1 MVVFDFALRVAAALT
16 LGAMIGAER
25 QLRQRMAGLRTNAL
39 VSVGAS
45 LFVMVSVLEGDAS
58 GHMRI
63 AAQVVSGI
71 GFLGAGVIM
80 REGMTVRGLN
90 TAATLWCSAAIGILC
105 GLGFALEAAIGTGF
119 VLIANLVL
127 RHLAQRINAHGSEAG
142 IETESI
148 YRVTAVCEAEQE
160 VQVRKLMLRLI
171 SGMPALMLQSLHS
184 EDAAH
189 AGRIEVRA
197 DLLTPLSS
205 PGLLEQIVS
214 QVSLEGSVSAVRW
227 ALVNNAEF
235 VAERGV

>member
-1 MVVFDFALRVAAALT
+1 MMKFFKWLVQPAAPRQAAVTTYRLTVTCPAAQADHVVRLLLAELRSA
-16 LGAMIGAER
+16 
-25 QLRQRMAGLRTNAL
+25 
-39 VSVGAS
+39 
-45 LFVMVSVLEGDAS
+45 

-160 VQVRKLMLRLI
+160 VQVRKLMLGLI

-184 EDAAH
+184 EDAPQ

-197 DLLTPLSS
+197 DLLTPASS
-205 PGLLEQIVS
+205 LGLLEQIVS

>member
-45 LFVMVSVLEGDAS
+45 LFVMVSVLEGDRA
-58 GHMRI
+58 GQMRI

-90 TAATLWCSAAIGILC
+90 TAATLWCSAAIGVLC
-105 GLGFALEAAIGTGF
+105 GLGFPLEAAIGTGF
-119 VLIANLVL
+119 VLVANLVL

-160 VQVRKLMLRLI
+160 IEVRKLMLRLI

-184 EDAAH
+184 EDAAQ

-205 PGLLEQIVS
+205 LGLLEQIVS

>member
-45 LFVMVSVLEGDAS
+45 LFVMVSVLEGDSA

-90 TAATLWCSAAIGILC
+90 TAATLWCSAAIGVLC

-119 VLIANLVL
+119 VLVANLVL

-160 VQVRKLMLRLI
+160 VQVRKLLLRLI

-184 EDAAH
+184 EDAAQ

-205 PGLLEQIVS
+205 LGLLEQIVS

>member
-1 MVVFDFALRVAAALT
+1 MVVFDFALCVAAALT

-45 LFVMVSVLEGDAS
+45 LFVMVSVLEGDSA

-90 TAATLWCSAAIGILC
+90 TAATLWCSAAIGVLC

-119 VLIANLVL
+119 VLVANLVL

-184 EDAAH
+184 EDAAQ

-205 PGLLEQIVS
+205 LGLLEQIVS

>member
-45 LFVMVSVLEGDAS
+45 LFVMVSVLEGDSA
-58 GHMRI
+58 GHLRI

-90 TAATLWCSAAIGILC
+90 TAATLWCSAAIGMLC
-105 GLGFALEAAIGTGF
+105 GLGFALEAAIGTAF

-127 RHLAQRINAHGSEAG
+127 RQLAQRINAHGSEAG

-160 VQVRKLMLRLI
+160 VQVRKLMLRMI

-184 EDAAH
+184 EDAAQ

-197 DLLTPLSS
+197 DLLTP
-205 PGLLEQIVS
+205 
-214 QVSLEGSVSAVRW
+214 VSAWDCWSRSSARSAWKAASRPCAGRW
-227 ALVNNAEF
+227 
-235 VAERGV
+235 

>member
-45 LFVMVSVLEGDAS
+45 LFVMVSVLEGDSA

-205 PGLLEQIVS
+205 LGLLEQIVS

>member
-160 VQVRKLMLRLI
+160 VQVRNLMLRMI

-184 EDAAH
+184 EDAAQ

-197 DLLTPLSS
+197 DLLTPVSS
-205 PGLLEQIVS
+205 LGLLEQIVS